1 VHVLVAG
8 AGWLGSALSRALA
21 AGGHRVTALRRDPA
35 RAAALAS
42 PGVTPLAL
50 DLCGAGAVERLPRDL
65 DAVVACQSA
74 GADGPEAYRR
84 AYLDATAALVEG
96 LRRSGRPATLVYTG
110 STGVFG
116 QRDGSDVDEETAPAP
131 ASPTAEVLVE
141 AERLV
146 TGAGAG
152 VPGLRAMVLRL
163 SGLYGP
169 GRNWPVE
176 RVRSGHIA
184 IGPGDGTW
192 LNLCHLDDAV
202 AAVVA
207 AVERGGGGR
216 VYHATDAEPVRRRDL
231 ATWVAGRLAI
241 PPPRLPDGA
250 RAPTLPDRRIHGER
264 TRADLGLKLA
274 HPTFR
279 EGLAIGLSGT

>member
-1 VHVLVAG
+1 MHVLVAG

-21 AGGHRVTALRRDPA
+21 ARGHQVTAVRRDPV
-35 RAAALAS
+35 RAAALGS

-50 DLCGAGAVERLPRDL
+50 DLCAPGAAGRLPRDL

-84 AYLDATAALVEG
+84 AYVEATRTLLDAVRDT
-96 LRRSGRPATLVYTG
+96 GRPSALVYTG

-116 QRDGSDVDEETAPAP
+116 QRDGSDVDEATPPAP
-131 ASPTAEVLVE
+131 ASPAAEVLVE
-141 AERLV
+141 AEQLV
-146 TGAGAG
+146 LRASA
-152 VPGLRAMVLRL
+152 PGLRPVVLRL

-169 GRNWPVE
+169 GRNWPVD
-176 RVRSGHIA
+176 RVRGGQIA

-202 AAVVA
+202 AAVLA
-207 AVERGGGGR
+207 ALERGASGR

-231 ATWVAGRLAI
+231 AIWVSGRLGI
-241 PPPRLPDGA
+241 PPPQLPAGSRGPA
-250 RAPTLPDRRIHGER
+250 LPDRRIHAER
-264 TRADLGLKLA
+264 SREELGISLL

-279 EGLAIGLSGT
+279 EGLGI